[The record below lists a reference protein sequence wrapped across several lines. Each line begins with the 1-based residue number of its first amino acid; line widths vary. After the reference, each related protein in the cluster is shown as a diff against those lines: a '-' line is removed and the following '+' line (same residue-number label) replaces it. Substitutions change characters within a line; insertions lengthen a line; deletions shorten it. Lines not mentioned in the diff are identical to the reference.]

1 MCNDHGRCMFN
12 IAAPLRLFCFPP
24 CAQLW
29 PAVYWQVITALFT
42 FQLFMIGI
50 LGAKGSYT
58 SSVVVPLL
66 FITVIFA
73 RVCAGIFERPFQ
85 VMSLRNAVDL
95 DRNDQ
100 VSRSPDC

>member
-1 MCNDHGRCMFN
+1 MSM
-12 IAAPLRLFCFPP
+12 
-24 CAQLW
+24 QLW
-29 PAVYWQVITALFT
+29 PSVYWQVITALFT

-66 FITVIFA
+66 FITAIFS
-73 RVCAGIFERPFQ
+73 RVCAGVFARPFQ

-95 DRNDQ
+95 DNHDR
-100 VSRSPDC
+100 VRSVPCC

>member
-1 MCNDHGRCMFN
+1 
-12 IAAPLRLFCFPP
+12 
-24 CAQLW
+24 
-29 PAVYWQVITALFT
+29 VITALFT

-73 RVCAGIFERPFQ
+73 RVCASIFEKPFQ

-95 DRNDQ
+95 DRHDQ
-100 VSRSPDC
+100 VSRSSNPLLTLSHPEQTQASRFRSR

>member
-1 MCNDHGRCMFN
+1 
-12 IAAPLRLFCFPP
+12 
-24 CAQLW
+24 
-29 PAVYWQVITALFT
+29 
-42 FQLFMIGI
+42 MIGI

-95 DRNDQ
+95 DRNEQ
-100 VSRSPDC
+100 VSR